1 MQLNRL
7 IKELSQE
14 NILSPEIKTCIVR
27 ILSRRESRLM
37 LPEEKARVKIDKQLR
52 NVGWCIVSRNEYLP
66 NSTVAVKEALMVGNT
81 ESDYL
86 LFIDGKAIA
95 VVEAKREENPLGDD
109 VKKQAE
115 DYAVSPQSWYALWFE
130 KLIPLV
136 YMANGNKIYFKNML
150 VEDSEYEELSQMHS
164 PKKMLQMV
172 GKKSEYGVL
181 PLLEK
186 RGLRDC
192 QYNAEIK
199 FEESLKLGN
208 KKNLAVLAT
217 GSGKTYLACL
227 ASYRLLNYTST
238 KRILFL
244 VDRNNLA
251 RQTETEFSLFDRTEN
266 QMRMGDL
273 YTINRLK
280 KETDIKSDIVI
291 STIQKLFAVLTG
303 QDIQESNE
311 DAEDEI
317 AKNDEEKD
325 NNEVVELGDDLKLPP
340 DYFQLII
347 VDECHRSIYGKWK
360 KVLDYFSSATVLGLT
375 ATPTPEAY
383 AYFNNNIIEQY
394 TYDDSVVDGVN
405 VPPRIYRII
414 TDVTEHGGTI
424 EKGSKV
430 IETAKRSGKSETHN
444 AQTTVEYGSTELDRS
459 IVNKSQIREVLMAY
473 KKAIYEDLYPEREK
487 KWEYIPKT
495 LIFAKSDSHATD
507 IVEIAKE
514 VFKTEFEND
523 ELPENFVQKITYS
536 SGDSNALI
544 RELRTEKDFRIAV
557 TVTLVATGTDVKPL
571 EVVLF
576 MKDVHSDVLYTQM
589 KGRGCRV
596 ISDDKL
602 KEVTPNADTKECYYI
617 VDAVGVTE
625 SEKNIP
631 KPGAGQ
637 GPKRALSLEHLL
649 ERLAHNEVSDDN
661 LMLLRDYCSTI
672 NRRYEESVL
681 FSRHLDYFITNYGFA
696 PRKLANDINTAFAEG
711 TLVEYIDP
719 SHDNTERMALI
730 YCLIG
735 NLQARNK
742 LLEMQRGYMVESDD
756 RDKVLYAGFSKESA
770 RTYIENFEK
779 YLEDNKDSIE
789 ALRIIYNS
797 EDIVITHEMLIELR
811 DRLLAESRQY
821 GVYQIWKN
829 YKILD
834 EQGDVEVLDG
844 KENVNALTNL
854 IQIVRYAYKKN
865 SKLTSL
871 INGYAQRFTLYCG
884 QAQRVLTEDQKDI
897 MQQIA
902 EYIINDGAI
911 MVMELNETDTELW
924 KRAVKSFGGAALA
937 SEIQTLSKFILKV
950 A

>member
-1 MQLNRL
+1 MVVKSR
-7 IKELSQE
+7 KEDA
-14 NILSPEIKTCIVR
+14 
-27 ILSRRESRLM
+27 M

-52 NVGWCIVSRNEYLP
+52 NAGWDIISRNEYLP
-66 NSTVAVKEALMVGNT
+66 NSTTAVKEDLMVGNT

-86 LFIDGKAIA
+86 LFVDGKAIA
-95 VVEAKREENPLGDD
+95 VVEAKREENPLGDE

-164 PKKMLQMV
+164 PKKMLQII
-172 GKKSEYGVL
+172 GKKSEYGAL

-192 QYNAEIK
+192 QYKAETK
-199 FEESLKLGN
+199 LEESLKLGN

-227 ASYRLLNYTST
+227 ASYRLLNYTQT

-244 VDRNNLA
+244 ADRNNLA
-251 RQTETEFSLFDRTEN
+251 KQALSEFSLFDRTEN
-266 QMRMGDL
+266 MQQMGNL
-273 YTINRLK
+273 YTIKRLR
-280 KETDIKSDIVI
+280 KENDVNADIVI

-303 QDIQESNE
+303 QAIQDGNE
-311 DAEDEI
+311 DEEDEL
-317 AKNDEEKD
+317 AKKNEEKESK
-325 NNEVVELGDDLKLPP
+325 EVVELCNDLKLPP

-360 KVLDYFSSATVLGLT
+360 KVLDYFSGATVLGLT

-383 AYFNNNIIEQY
+383 AFFNNNIIENY
-394 TYDDSVVDGVN
+394 KYEDSIVDGVN
-405 VPPRIYRII
+405 VPSRIYRII
-414 TDVTEHGGTI
+414 TDVTAHGGTI
-424 EKGSKV
+424 EQGAKV
-430 IETAKRSGKSETHN
+430 VETAKRTGKSETH
-444 AQTTVEYGSTELDRS
+444 AAPITVEYGSSELDRS
-459 IVNKSQIREVLMAY
+459 VVNKNQIREVLLAY
-473 KKAIYEDLYPEREK
+473 KKAIYEDLYPERDK
-487 KWEYIPKT
+487 KWEFIPKT
-495 LIFAKSDSHATD
+495 LIFAKDDNHAAE
-507 IVEIAKE
+507 IVEIAE
-514 VFKTEFEND
+514 DVFKTEFENNT
-523 ELPENFVQKITYS
+523 LPKNYVQKITYTA
-536 SGDSNALI
+536 GDSDALI
-544 RELRTEKDFRIAV
+544 TDLRTTKDFRIAV

-589 KGRGCRV
+589 KGRGCRI

-625 SEKNIP
+625 SEKHIP
-631 KPGAGQ
+631 KPGVGP
-637 GPKRALSLEHLL
+637 GPKRPLSLEHLL

-672 NRRYEESVL
+672 NRRYEESIL
-681 FSRHLDYFITNYGFA
+681 FGRHLDYFITSYGFA

-711 TLVEYIDP
+711 TLVEYISP
-719 SHDNTERMALI
+719 SHDNTARMALI

-742 LLEMQRGYMVESDD
+742 LLEMQRGYMVESGDD
-756 RDKVLYAGFSKESA
+756 DKVLYAGFSKESA
-770 RTYIENFEK
+770 KTYIENFEK
-779 YLEDNKDSIE
+779 YLDDNKDSIE

-797 EDIVITHEMLIELR
+797 EDTLITHEMLMELQ

-821 GVYQIWKN
+821 GAYQIWKN
-829 YKILD
+829 YKLLD
-834 EQGDVEVLDG
+834 EQGDVEALDG
-844 KENVNALTNL
+844 KANVNALTNL

-865 SKLTSL
+865 QKLTSL
-871 INGYAQRFTLYCG
+871 INGYAQRFSLYCG
-884 QAQRVLTEDQKDI
+884 RAQRVLTEDQKDI

-911 MVMELNETDTELW
+911 TVMELNETDTELW
-924 KRAVKSFGGAALA
+924 KRAVKSFGGATLA

>member
-1 MQLNRL
+1 
-7 IKELSQE
+7 
-14 NILSPEIKTCIVR
+14 
-27 ILSRRESRLM
+27 M

-52 NVGWCIVSRNEYLP
+52 NAGWDIISRNEYLP
-66 NSTVAVKEALMVGNT
+66 NSTTAVKEALMVGNT

-86 LFIDGKAIA
+86 LFVDGKAIA
-95 VVEAKREENPLGDD
+95 VVEAKREENPLGDE

-164 PKKMLQMV
+164 PKKMLQII
-172 GKKSEYGVL
+172 GKKSEYGAL

-192 QYNAEIK
+192 QYKAETK
-199 FEESLKLGN
+199 LEESLKLGN

-227 ASYRLLNYTST
+227 ASYRLLNYTQT
-238 KRILFL
+238 KRVLFL
-244 VDRNNLA
+244 ADRNNLA
-251 RQTETEFSLFDRTEN
+251 KQALSEFSLFDRTEN
-266 QMRMGDL
+266 MQQMGNL
-273 YTINRLK
+273 YTIKRLR
-280 KETDIKSDIVI
+280 KENDVNADIVI

-303 QDIQESNE
+303 QAIQDGNE
-311 DAEDEI
+311 DEEDEL
-317 AKNDEEKD
+317 AKKNEEKESK
-325 NNEVVELGDDLKLPP
+325 EVVELGNDLKLPP

-360 KVLDYFSSATVLGLT
+360 KVLDYFSGATVLGLT

-383 AYFNNNIIEQY
+383 AFFNNNIIENY
-394 TYDDSVVDGVN
+394 KYEDSIVDGVN
-405 VPPRIYRII
+405 VPSRIYRII
-414 TDVTEHGGTI
+414 TDVTAHGGTI
-424 EKGSKV
+424 EQGTKV
-430 IETAKRSGKSETHN
+430 VETAKRTGKSETH
-444 AQTTVEYGSTELDRS
+444 AAPITVEYGSSELDRS
-459 IVNKSQIREVLMAY
+459 VVNKNQISEVLLAY
-473 KKAIYEDLYPEREK
+473 KKAIYEDLYPERDK

-495 LIFAKSDSHATD
+495 LIFAKDDNHATE
-507 IVEIAKE
+507 IVEIAE
-514 VFKTEFEND
+514 DVFKTEFENNT
-523 ELPENFVQKITYS
+523 LPKNYVQKITYTA
-536 SGDSNALI
+536 GDSDALI
-544 RELRTEKDFRIAV
+544 TDLRTTKDFRIAV

-602 KEVTPNADTKECYYI
+602 KEVTPNADTKECYYV

-625 SEKNIP
+625 SEKHIP
-631 KPGAGQ
+631 KPGVGP
-637 GPKRALSLEHLL
+637 GPKRPLSLEHLL

-681 FSRHLDYFITNYGFA
+681 FGRHLDYFITSYGFA

-711 TLVEYIDP
+711 TLVEYISP
-719 SHDNTERMALI
+719 SHDNTVRMALI

-742 LLEMQRGYMVESDD
+742 LLEMQRGYMVESGDD
-756 RDKVLYAGFSKESA
+756 DKVLYAGFSKESA
-770 RTYIENFEK
+770 KTYIENFEK
-779 YLEDNKDSIE
+779 YLDDNKDSIE
-789 ALRIIYNS
+789 ALRVIYNS
-797 EDIVITHEMLIELR
+797 EDTLITHEMLMELQ

-821 GVYQIWKN
+821 GAYQIWKN
-829 YKILD
+829 YKLLD
-834 EQGDVEVLDG
+834 EQGDVEALDG
-844 KENVNALTNL
+844 KANVNALTNL

-865 SKLTSL
+865 QKLTSL
-871 INGYAQRFTLYCG
+871 INGYAQRFSLYCG
-884 QAQRVLTEDQKDI
+884 RAQRVLTEDQKDI

-911 MVMELNETDTELW
+911 TVMELNETDTELW
-924 KRAVKSFGGAALA
+924 KRAVKSFGGATLA

>member
-1 MQLNRL
+1 M
-7 IKELSQE
+7 
-14 NILSPEIKTCIVR
+14 VV
-27 ILSRRESRLM
+27 ESRKEDAM

-52 NVGWCIVSRNEYLP
+52 NAGWDIISRNEYLP
-66 NSTVAVKEALMVGNT
+66 NSTTAVKEALMVGNT

-86 LFIDGKAIA
+86 LFVDGKAIA
-95 VVEAKREENPLGDD
+95 VVEAKREENPLGDE

-164 PKKMLQMV
+164 PKKMLQII
-172 GKKSEYGVL
+172 GKKSEYGAL

-192 QYNAEIK
+192 QYKAETK
-199 FEESLKLGN
+199 LEESLKLGN

-227 ASYRLLNYTST
+227 ASYRLLNYTQT

-244 VDRNNLA
+244 ADRNNLA
-251 RQTETEFSLFDRTEN
+251 KQALSEFSLFDRTEN
-266 QMRMGDL
+266 MQQMGNL
-273 YTINRLK
+273 YTIKRLR
-280 KETDIKSDIVI
+280 KENDVNADIVI

-303 QDIQESNE
+303 QAIQDGNE
-311 DAEDEI
+311 DEEDEL
-317 AKNDEEKD
+317 AKKNEEKESK
-325 NNEVVELGDDLKLPP
+325 EVVELCNDLKLPP

-360 KVLDYFSSATVLGLT
+360 KVLDYFSGATVLGLT

-383 AYFNNNIIEQY
+383 AFFNNNIIENY
-394 TYDDSVVDGVN
+394 KYEDSIVDGVN
-405 VPPRIYRII
+405 VPSRIYRII
-414 TDVTEHGGTI
+414 TDVTAHGGTI
-424 EKGSKV
+424 EQGAKV
-430 IETAKRSGKSETHN
+430 VETAKRTGKSETH
-444 AQTTVEYGSTELDRS
+444 AAPITVEYGSSELDRS
-459 IVNKSQIREVLMAY
+459 VVNKNQIREVLLAY
-473 KKAIYEDLYPEREK
+473 KKAIYEDLYPERDK
-487 KWEYIPKT
+487 KWEFIPKT
-495 LIFAKSDSHATD
+495 LIFAKDDNHAAE
-507 IVEIAKE
+507 IVEIAE
-514 VFKTEFEND
+514 DVFKTEFENNT
-523 ELPENFVQKITYS
+523 LPKNYVQKITYTA
-536 SGDSNALI
+536 GDSDALI
-544 RELRTEKDFRIAV
+544 TDLRTTKDFRIAV

-589 KGRGCRV
+589 KGRGCRI

-625 SEKNIP
+625 SEKHIP
-631 KPGAGQ
+631 KPGVGP
-637 GPKRALSLEHLL
+637 GPKRPLSLEHLL

-681 FSRHLDYFITNYGFA
+681 FGRHLDYFITSYGFA

-711 TLVEYIDP
+711 TLVEYISP
-719 SHDNTERMALI
+719 SHDNTARMALI

-742 LLEMQRGYMVESDD
+742 LLEMQRGYMVESGDD
-756 RDKVLYAGFSKESA
+756 DKVLYAGFSKESA
-770 RTYIENFEK
+770 KTYIENFEK
-779 YLEDNKDSIE
+779 YLDDNKDSIE

-797 EDIVITHEMLIELR
+797 EDTLITHEMLMELQ

-821 GVYQIWKN
+821 GAYQIWKN
-829 YKILD
+829 YKLLD
-834 EQGDVEVLDG
+834 EQGDVEALDG
-844 KENVNALTNL
+844 KANVNALTNL

-865 SKLTSL
+865 QKLTSL
-871 INGYAQRFTLYCG
+871 INGYAQRFSLYCG
-884 QAQRVLTEDQKDI
+884 RAQRVLTEDQKDI

-911 MVMELNETDTELW
+911 TVMELNETDTELW
-924 KRAVKSFGGAALA
+924 KRAVKSFGGATLA

>member
-1 MQLNRL
+1 
-7 IKELSQE
+7 
-14 NILSPEIKTCIVR
+14 
-27 ILSRRESRLM
+27 M

-52 NVGWCIVSRNEYLP
+52 NAGWDIVARNEYLP
-66 NSTVAVKEALMVGNT
+66 NSTSAVKEALMGGNT

-95 VVEAKREENPLGDD
+95 VVEAKREENPLGDE

-115 DYAVSPQSWYALWFE
+115 DYAVSPQDWYGVWFE

-150 VEDSEYEELSQMHS
+150 VENSDYEELSQMHS
-164 PKKMLQMV
+164 PKKMLQII
-172 GKKSEYGVL
+172 GKKSEYGAL
-181 PLLEK
+181 PLIEK
-186 RGLRDC
+186 RGLRAC
-192 QYNAEIK
+192 QYRAEVK
-199 FEESLKLGN
+199 FEESLKMGN

-227 ASYRLLNYTST
+227 AAYRLLNYTST

-251 RQTETEFSLFDRTEN
+251 RQTESEFSVFDRTEG
-266 QMRMGDL
+266 QQKMGNL

-280 KETDIKSDIVI
+280 KEEDIKGDIVI
-291 STIQKLFAVLTG
+291 STIQKLFCVLTG
-303 QDIQESNE
+303 QEINDSDE
-311 DAEDEI
+311 DAEDEK
-317 AKNDEEKD
+317 AKADEEKD
-325 NNEVVELGDDLKLPP
+325 SKTVVDLGNDLKLPP

-360 KVLDYFSSATVLGLT
+360 KVLDYFSGATVLGLT
-375 ATPTPEAY
+375 ATPTPTPEAY
-383 AYFNNNIIEQY
+383 AYFNKNVIEEY

-405 VPPRIYRII
+405 VPPRVYRII
-414 TDVTEHGGTI
+414 TDITAHGGTI
-424 EKGSKV
+424 ENGAKITETSKR
-430 IETAKRSGKSETHN
+430 TGKSETID
-444 AQTTVEYGSTELDRS
+444 AGSSVEYGASELDRS
-459 IVNKSQIREVLMAY
+459 VVNKKQIKEVLMAY
-473 KKAIYEDLYPEREK
+473 KKALYEDLYPSRER

-495 LIFAKSDSHATD
+495 LIFAKSDPHAND
-507 IVEIAKE
+507 IVEIVEE
-514 VFKTEFEND
+514 VFKVEFENGK
-523 ELPENFVQKITYS
+523 LPKNFVKKITYTA
-536 SGDSNALI
+536 GDSNALI
-544 RELRTEKDFRIAV
+544 RDLRTEKDFRIAV

-625 SEKNIP
+625 SEKHIP
-631 KPGAGQ
+631 KPGPDGS
-637 GPKRALSLEHLL
+637 GKKNLSLEHLL
-649 ERLAHNEVSDDN
+649 ERLAHNEVSDEN

-681 FSRHLDYFITNYGFA
+681 FGRHLDYFITNFGFA
-696 PRKLANDINTAFAEG
+696 PRKLANDINTAFAQG
-711 TLVEYIDP
+711 TLVEYISP
-719 SHDNTERMALI
+719 SHDNSMRMGLI

-742 LLEMQRGYMVESDD
+742 LLEMQRGYLVETGDD
-756 RDKVLYAGFSKESA
+756 DKVLYAGFSKETA
-770 RTYIENFEK
+770 KKYIENFEK
-779 YLEDNKDSIE
+779 YLEDHKDDIE

-797 EDIVITHEMLIELR
+797 EDKVITHDMLMELR
-811 DRLLAESRQY
+811 DRLLSESRQY

-829 YKILD
+829 YKLLD

-844 KENVNALTNL
+844 KANVNALTNL

-865 SKLTSL
+865 QKLTSL
-871 INGYAQRFTLYCG
+871 INGYASRFALYCG
-884 QAQRVLTEDQKDI
+884 QNQRILTEDQKEI
-897 MQQIA
+897 MKQIA

-911 MVMELNETDTELW
+911 TVMELNETDTELW
-924 KRAVKSFGGAALA
+924 KKAVKSIGGKEL
-937 SEIQTLSKFILKV
+937 STEIQKLSKLILKV

>member
-1 MQLNRL
+1 
-7 IKELSQE
+7 
-14 NILSPEIKTCIVR
+14 
-27 ILSRRESRLM
+27 M

-52 NVGWCIVSRNEYLP
+52 NAGWDIISRNEYLP
-66 NSTVAVKEALMVGNT
+66 NSTTAIKEALMIGNT

-115 DYAVSPQSWYALWFE
+115 DYAISPQSWYALWFE
-130 KLIPLV
+130 NLIPLV
-136 YMANGNKIYFKNML
+136 YLANGNKIYFKNML
-150 VEDSEYEELSQMHS
+150 VPDSEYEELSQMHS
-164 PKKMLQMV
+164 PKKMLQIV
-172 GKKSEYGVL
+172 GKKSEYGAL

-186 RGLRDC
+186 KGLRDC
-192 QYNAEIK
+192 QYNAETK

-217 GSGKTYLACL
+217 GAGKTYLACL

-244 VDRNNLA
+244 ADRNNLA
-251 RQTETEFSLFDRTEN
+251 RQAESEFNVFDRTEN
-266 QMRMGDL
+266 QHKMGDL
-273 YTINRLK
+273 YTIKRLK
-280 KETDIKSDIVI
+280 KENDIKGDIVI

-311 DAEDEI
+311 DEEDEI
-317 AKNDEEKD
+317 VKKDEEKD
-325 NNEVVELGDDLKLPP
+325 SKEIVELGETLKLPP

-347 VDECHRSIYGKWK
+347 VDECHRSIYGKWRQ
-360 KVLDYFSSATVLGLT
+360 VLDYFSDATVLGLT

-383 AYFNNNIIEQY
+383 AFFNNNIIEQY

-414 TDVTEHGGTI
+414 TDVTAHGGTI

-430 IETAKRSGKSETHN
+430 IETAKRTGKSEIHAAEIN
-444 AQTTVEYGSTELDRS
+444 VEYGSIELDRS
-459 IVNKSQIREVLMAY
+459 VVNKNQIREVLQAY
-473 KKAIYEDLYPEREK
+473 KNAIYEDLYPERDK
-487 KWEYIPKT
+487 RWEYIPKT
-495 LIFAKSDSHATD
+495 LIFAKDDNHATE
-507 IVEIAKE
+507 IVEIAQD
-514 VFKTEFEND
+514 VFKTEFANE
-523 ELPENFVQKITYS
+523 ELPENYVQKITYS
-536 SGDSNALI
+536 AGDSNALI
-544 RELRTEKDFRIAV
+544 RDLRTEKDFRIAV

-602 KEVTPNADTKECYYI
+602 REVTPNADTKECYYI

-631 KPGAGQ
+631 KPNVGP
-637 GPKRALSLEHLL
+637 GPKKHLSLENLL
-649 ERLAHNEVSDDN
+649 ERLAHNEVSDEN
-661 LMLLRDYCSTI
+661 LMLLRDYCASI

-681 FSRHLDYFITNYGFA
+681 FGRHLDIFITNYGFA
-696 PRKLANDINTAFAEG
+696 PRKLANDINTAFAAG
-711 TLVEYIDP
+711 TMVEYVSP

-756 RDKVLYAGFSKESA
+756 EDHVLYAGFSKESA
-770 RTYIENFEK
+770 KNYIENFEK
-779 YLEDNKDSIE
+779 YLENNKDSIE

-797 EDIVITHEMLIELR
+797 EDTVITHDMLMELR

-829 YKILD
+829 YKLLD
-834 EQGDVEVLDG
+834 EQGNVELPDG
-844 KENVNALTNL
+844 KTNVNALTNL

-865 SKLTSL
+865 QKLTSL
-871 INGYAQRFTLYCG
+871 INGYAQRFSLYCG
-884 QAQRVLTEDQKDI
+884 QNQRVLSEEQKDI

-902 EYIINDGAI
+902 DYIINDGAI
-911 MVMELNETDTELW
+911 SVMDLNETDTELW
-924 KRAVKSFGGAALA
+924 KRAVKSFGGATLA

>member
-27 ILSRRESRLM
+27 ILSRKESRLM

-770 RTYIENFEK
+770 RTYIENFEI

>member
-1 MQLNRL
+1 M
-7 IKELSQE
+7 
-14 NILSPEIKTCIVR
+14 P
-27 ILSRRESRLM
+27 M

-52 NVGWCIVSRNEYLP
+52 NAGWDIVARNEYLP
-66 NSTVAVKEALMVGNT
+66 NSTSAVKEALMGGNT

-95 VVEAKREENPLGDD
+95 VVEAKREENPLGDE
-109 VKKQAE
+109 VKKQTE
-115 DYAVSPQSWYALWFE
+115 DYAVSPQDWYGLWFE

-150 VEDSEYEELSQMHS
+150 VENSDYEELSQMHS
-164 PKKMLQMV
+164 PKKMLQIV
-172 GKKSEYGVL
+172 GKKSEYGAL
-181 PLLEK
+181 PLIEK

-192 QYNAEIK
+192 QYRAEVK
-199 FEESLKLGN
+199 FEESLKMGN

-227 ASYRLLNYTST
+227 ASYRLLNYTAT

-251 RQTETEFSLFDRTEN
+251 RQTESEFSVFDRTEG
-266 QMRMGDL
+266 QQKMGNL

-280 KETDIKSDIVI
+280 KEEDIKGDIVI
-291 STIQKLFAVLTG
+291 STIQKLFCVLTG
-303 QDIQESNE
+303 QEISDSDE
-311 DAEDEI
+311 DAEDEN
-317 AKNDEEKD
+317 AKIDEEKD
-325 NNEVVELGDDLKLPP
+325 SKTEVDIGNDLKLPP

-360 KVLDYFSSATVLGLT
+360 KVLDYFSGATVLGLT

-383 AYFNNNIIEQY
+383 AYFNKNVIEEY

-405 VPPRIYRII
+405 VPPRVYRII
-414 TDVTEHGGTI
+414 TDVTAHGGTI
-424 EKGSKV
+424 EKGSK
-430 IETAKRSGKSETHN
+430 ITETSKKTGKSETID
-444 AQTTVEYGSTELDRS
+444 AGASVEYGAAELDRS
-459 IVNKSQIREVLMAY
+459 VVNKKQIKEVLMAY
-473 KKAIYEDLYPEREK
+473 KKAIYEDLYPSREQ

-495 LIFAKSDSHATD
+495 LIFAKDDNHATE
-507 IVEIAKE
+507 IVDIAKD
-514 VFKTEFEND
+514 VFKSEFEND
-523 ELPENFVQKITYS
+523 AIPEKFVQKITYS
-536 SGDSNALI
+536 AGDSNALI
-544 RELRTEKDFRIAV
+544 RDLRTEKEFRIAV

-602 KEVTPNADTKECYYI
+602 NEVTPNADTKECYYI

-625 SEKNIP
+625 SEKHIP
-631 KPGAGQ
+631 KPGLDGS
-637 GPKRALSLEHLL
+637 GKKNLSLEHLL
-649 ERLAHNEVSDDN
+649 ERLAHNEVSDEN

-681 FSRHLDYFITNYGFA
+681 FGRHLDYFITNFGFA
-696 PRKLANDINTAFAEG
+696 PRKLANDINTAFAQG
-711 TLVEYIDP
+711 TLVEYISP
-719 SHDNTERMALI
+719 SHDNSMRMALI

-742 LLEMQRGYMVESDD
+742 LLEMQRGYLVETGDD
-756 RDKVLYAGFSKESA
+756 DKVLYAGFSKESA
-770 RTYIENFEK
+770 KTYIENFEK
-779 YLEDNKDSIE
+779 YLEDHKDDIE

-797 EDIVITHEMLIELR
+797 EDKVITHDMLIELR
-811 DRLLAESRQY
+811 DRLLSESRQY

-829 YKILD
+829 YKLLD
-834 EQGDVEVLDG
+834 EQGDVEALDG
-844 KENVNALTNL
+844 KANVNALTNL
-854 IQIVRYAYKKN
+854 IQIVRYAYKK
-865 SKLTSL
+865 SQKLTSL
-871 INGYAQRFTLYCG
+871 INGYASRFSLYCG
-884 QAQRVLTEDQKDI
+884 QNQRILSEEQKDI

-911 MVMELNETDTELW
+911 TVMELNETDTELW
-924 KRAVKSFGGAALA
+924 KKAVKSFGGKTLA